1 MSGNAGRAGRGTTR
15 VEERGVAEIAEEW
28 VPIDGRLRFVL
39 FGLECALG
47 VTLYPLVSEKVFRD
61 AREDQVSAKEYTLH
75 ESVGLRVSGWVGEY
89 EPDQVLVRVEGRRGV
104 NDLLRRVVE
113 GAEAHFVRFR
123 DTSERDGNEP

>member
-1 MSGNAGRAGRGTTR
+1 
-15 VEERGVAEIAEEW
+15 VAEIAEAW

-39 FGLECALG
+39 FGLECALR

-89 EPDQVLVRVEGRRGV
+89 EPDQVLVRVEGGRGV
-104 NDLLRRVVE
+104 SDLLHQVVE
-113 GAEAHFVRFR
+113 EAEAHFVRLR
-123 DTSERDGNEP
+123 DASELNGNES